1 MKLFRKEVLEQK
13 VRTLLNS
20 VNFSRKLKFK
30 VTFTVSSV
38 SSADDQFVSRWEA
51 GPPLADLQ
59 PVLLEFHE
67 KKDKVDVYNCLRDG
81 LEQTGCVVTEDS
93 R

>member
-30 VTFTVSSV
+30 VSSV
-38 SSADDQFVSRWEA
+38 VS
-51 GPPLADLQ
+51 
-59 PVLLEFHE
+59 
-67 KKDKVDVYNCLRDG
+67 
-81 LEQTGCVVTEDS
+81 
-93 R
+93 

>member
-20 VNFSRKLKFK
+20 VNFTRKFK
-30 VTFTVSSV
+30 FK
-38 SSADDQFVSRWEA
+38 FVSRWEA

-59 PVLLEFHE
+59 PVLLEFHD